1 MKEVKITQLMF
12 AGDLAIVV
20 DSEENIQFNINI
32 INEELQKM
40 NGQHKYK

>member
-12 AGDLAIVV
+12 ARDLAIVV